1 MIMIKMMMMMIMMI
15 ITTTIFTDNRNNNNL
30 IALKEHPMC
39 KHSTLTLI
47 KLRLDN
53 HEVRKTS
60 LSHAQNNRP
69 NYSLM
74 TMMIMMMTD
83 DDDDD
88 DDDEK

>member
-1 MIMIKMMMMMIMMI
+1 MEKEIMMMM
-15 ITTTIFTDNRNNNNL
+15 TTTAIYTDNRNYDNL
-30 IALKEHPMC
+30 IPHEELPMW

-53 HEVRKTS
+53 QKVRERS
-60 LSHAQNNRP
+60 LSHAQYNRP

-74 TMMIMMMTD
+74 TMMMMMMTD

-88 DDDEK
+88 GDDDDEK

>member
-1 MIMIKMMMMMIMMI
+1 
-15 ITTTIFTDNRNNNNL
+15 
-30 IALKEHPMC
+30 MC

-88 DDDEK
+88 DDEK